1 MNKQELRKQYLK
13 LRKTVFNKK
22 SKSKEITNKVISFE
36 GYKLAKVIA
45 IYNSLEDEVDTQDL
59 IKYSIENNKVVVLPR
74 VINKTEMKFYKI
86 ASLDKLERGDFGI
99 KEPIE
104 DENNLVRP
112 DEIDLMIVPGVCFD
126 RNKNRIGFGGGYYD
140 RYLANENS
148 ILKIGVCFEEQLL
161 KDDYIDTDNNDIKMD
176 VVVTDRKIIR

>member
-59 IKYSIENNKVVVLPR
+59 IKYSIENNKIVVLPR

-86 ASLDKLERGDFGI
+86 SSLDKLERGVLGI

-104 DENNLVRP
+104 DENSLVRP
-112 DEIDLMIVPGVCFD
+112 NEIDLMIIPGVCFD

-140 RYLANENS
+140 RYLESEEN

-161 KDDYIDTDNNDIKMD
+161 KENYIEAEDNDIKMD
-176 VVVTDRKIIR
+176 MIVTDRKIIR